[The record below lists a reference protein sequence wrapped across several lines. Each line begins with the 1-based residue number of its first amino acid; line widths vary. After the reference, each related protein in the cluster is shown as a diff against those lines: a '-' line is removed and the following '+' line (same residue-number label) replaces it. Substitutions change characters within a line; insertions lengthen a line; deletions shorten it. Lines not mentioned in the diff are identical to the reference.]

1 MAKETL
7 IIEGHLQKG
16 NTYTINS
23 VLQVEGFMAYIV
35 PVDMVYQFT
44 WSDTNGKIH
53 LIASTNL
60 ASVVNPTTAPT
71 VLMSYVAGT
80 SSYVFNLSHV
90 LTETFGNTMFLEG
103 SLYTINKE
111 LVDGAKNRVQ
121 YTFDNN
127 VISSTI

>member
-1 MAKETL
+1 MKETL
-7 IIEGHLQKG
+7 IIETHLQKG
-16 NTYTINS
+16 NTYDINS
-23 VLQVEGFMAYIV
+23 VLQVEGFMAYVV
-35 PVDMVYQFT
+35 PADMVYQFT
-44 WSDTNGKIH
+44 WADTYGKIH

-60 ASVVNPTTAPT
+60 ASVINPTAAPT

-90 LTETFGNTMFLEG
+90 LTETFGNVMFLEG

-121 YTFDNN
+121 YTFDDN